1 MTPARRSRRAASVLA
16 AATVLLATLGGCGAV
31 WTYNDAMDLRRA
43 TYGFQFDPPDSVAY
57 ALPTPP
63 PVYAAIFDERTY
75 VPPAPVV
82 LPPTRAWRS
91 RGGTAADTLATTP
104 PLITLEP
111 PPPVQIDLTPAQES
125 ELRGRAQRDMT
136 AADKLI
142 ALHAR
147 SAAPSAGES
156 EQIRVARGLLV
167 QARAALDRRDY
178 QGAANLAEKARVL
191 AERLIERQP

>member
-1 MTPARRSRRAASVLA
+1 M
-16 AATVLLATLGGCGAV
+16 ATLGGCGAV
-31 WTYNDAMDLRRA
+31 WTYNEAMDLRRA
-43 TYGFQFDPPDSVAY
+43 TYGFQFDPPDSDAY

-75 VPPAPVV
+75 VPPNPVV

-91 RGGTAADTLATTP
+91 RSETVADTLVSTP

-111 PPPVQIDLTPAQES
+111 PPPVQIDLSPAQES
-125 ELRGRAQRDMT
+125 ALRGRARRDMA
-136 AADKLI
+136 AADSLI

-147 SAAPSAGES
+147 AASPGAAES
-156 EQIRVARGLLV
+156 EQIRAARGLLY

-191 AERLIERQP
+191 AERLIARQP

>member
-1 MTPARRSRRAASVLA
+1 VPVA
-16 AATVLLATLGGCGAV
+16 AAALLTSLGGCGAV
-31 WTYNDAMDLRRA
+31 WTYNQAMDLRRA

-82 LPPTRAWRS
+82 LPPTRTWRP
-91 RGGTAADTLATTP
+91 RGGTADTLATTP

-125 ELRGRAQRDMT
+125 ELRGRAQRDM
-136 AADKLI
+136 AAAENLI
-142 ALHAR
+142 ARHAR
-147 SAAPSAGES
+147 TAPPGAGES

-167 QARAALDRRDY
+167 QTRAALDRRDY

>member
-1 MTPARRSRRAASVLA
+1 MTLRRRWRVAAVSAAGVVLMA
-16 AATVLLATLGGCGAV
+16 ALSGCGAV
-31 WTYNDAMDLRRA
+31 WTYNEAMDLRRA
-43 TYGFQFDPPDSVAY
+43 TYFFQFDPPDSDAY

-75 VPPAPVV
+75 VPPSPVV

-91 RGGTAADTLATTP
+91 RGEIVADTLAGTP

-111 PPPVQIDLTPAQES
+111 PPPVQIDLSPAQES
-125 ELRGRAQRDMT
+125 ALRGRAQRDMA
-136 AADKLI
+136 AADSLI
-142 ALHAR
+142 ALHSR
-147 SAAPSAGES
+147 SAPPGAAES
-156 EQIRVARGLLV
+156 EQIRAARGLLY

-191 AERLIERQP
+191 AERLIARQP